1 MKNKILTALIAAAV
15 LALALS
21 LGYFAGYYS
30 VIYRQQPRTLP
41 SGEISV
47 TIDGNT
53 FIYRP

>member
-1 MKNKILTALIAAAV
+1 MKNKILTALIVAAI

-30 VIYRQQPRTLP
+30 VIYRQQPRALP

-53 FIYRP
+53 FTYLP

>member
-1 MKNKILTALIAAAV
+1 MKNKILTALIAAAA
-15 LALALS
+15 LILALS

-30 VIYRQQPRTLP
+30 VIYRQQPHALP

-53 FIYRP
+53 FVYLP

>member
-1 MKNKILTALIAAAV
+1 MKNKILTALIAAAI

-21 LGYFAGYYS
+21 LGCFAGYYS
-30 VIYRQQPRTLP
+30 VIYRQQPRALP

-53 FIYRP
+53 FTYRP